1 MASFE
6 QFVLKVKPALDMF
19 LRAPNREHLERL
31 RYELLQ
37 FDFRQMKV
45 FHSQILAPLVLKLE
59 ELNGVNQDLMTGILD
74 CVRIVMSK
82 LYLEDIQELRTL
94 LVIVLK
100 QIRESGAIATRP
112 NISEELKLV
121 SVQCIAEALRR
132 SSSDVLEE
140 FYKQESAML
149 LGQILLSLVEFIEKE
164 IYRKLVIASIVCLM
178 TIFYVHDEAEFTDVV
193 LRNQVADTIFIF
205 LPKIVT
211 VLLKTSLADE
221 KLGETLKAT
230 AIKALGRVLCVIFDH
245 SGDVVVKHCYDKNE
259 FKNMFIE
266 ASQLKNDSSE
276 FDTYATT
283 NKSSQEQIASRLK
296 RMQSSGRS
304 KEWFK
309 DTSVKLRIVYTQTNI
324 LRSHDSLRVRTEYAR
339 MCCSLIERCGHNL
352 SGNFILLL
360 ENVISMSQD
369 EDKNISQLCAQ
380 TISRLQQDNAIESI
394 FDEYADTL
402 FDEHLAKLPRI
413 INRCA
418 DAEQYAELIFLKGF
432 LKNLSASKMKSLF
445 LVPKNLEML
454 CRCLLS
460 AVDMKLCR
468 NFLAEE
474 YAVREV
480 VETDFTECAK
490 LSWRQYKHL
499 NSERCIKLVEDIC
512 VILGKTKGLSRLM
525 YDLLLELLDQNSE
538 AMNEILLIM
547 LWVGAGGENRSNST
561 NMNLVE
567 ILTEEILNDK
577 HWHLALR
584 PDASWRLKVD
594 KPTNWFV
601 DNTPGLYESAVEIRT
616 QDVDSDD
623 EKDADTVSRS
633 QRVTILD
640 AEFNVLH
647 TCLALDVLGH
657 CATNFGVRFS
667 SYIFRCLHKVLLKVA
682 SSNTMVYQAANF
694 CLVSIQKALKLASIS
709 ELIEAHTDYL
719 SYHLN
724 TILKRSPES
733 HAAVD
738 ILTVLLQLSTRR
750 ALPHLENIFQTIYN
764 ECSKSQQSE
773 NINAFLRVFNA
784 FLKHVARWQMS
795 SDVEVCSVPMQ
806 VEDTQEADLLQNW
819 LDILERT
826 SAFVEDESVNMEND
840 TNAKSTTNT
849 ADDVEMKD
857 EVAADDLKPQLPRH
871 IQMVKDITTQVL
883 KFVGFVDQTHQILAL
898 ECLIQ
903 AVPLLHDYEDELL
916 PLVHLT
922 WSPLVERFRNNDAV
936 VLNRCFTLLNVLA
949 THAKE
954 FILKRSLDD
963 VIPNLKDF
971 LQKSAK
977 NSVMETI
984 TAHTQEYKLQ
994 VILLEHFANLIES
1007 LQIDGKH
1014 LNDIAE
1020 IVSLYLAKEQP
1031 KELQELA
1038 IQFYLRF
1045 RLYDGPLAYMI
1056 VLKKAHISN
1065 YKDNAEKVLT
1075 NFRISGSSSSSM

>member
-1 MASFE
+1 
-6 QFVLKVKPALDMF
+6 
-19 LRAPNREHLERL
+19 
-31 RYELLQ
+31 
-37 FDFRQMKV
+37 
-45 FHSQILAPLVLKLE
+45 
-59 ELNGVNQDLMTGILD
+59 
-74 CVRIVMSK
+74 
-82 LYLEDIQELRTL
+82 
-94 LVIVLK
+94 
-100 QIRESGAIATRP
+100 
-112 NISEELKLV
+112 
-121 SVQCIAEALRR
+121 
-132 SSSDVLEE
+132 
-140 FYKQESAML
+140 
-149 LGQILLSLVEFIEKE
+149 
-164 IYRKLVIASIVCLM
+164 
-178 TIFYVHDEAEFTDVV
+178 
-193 LRNQVADTIFIF
+193 
-205 LPKIVT
+205 
-211 VLLKTSLADE
+211 
-221 KLGETLKAT
+221 
-230 AIKALGRVLCVIFDH
+230 
-245 SGDVVVKHCYDKNE
+245 
-259 FKNMFIE
+259 
-266 ASQLKNDSSE
+266 
-276 FDTYATT
+276 
-283 NKSSQEQIASRLK
+283 
-296 RMQSSGRS
+296 
-304 KEWFK
+304 
-309 DTSVKLRIVYTQTNI
+309 
-324 LRSHDSLRVRTEYAR
+324 
-339 MCCSLIERCGHNL
+339 
-352 SGNFILLL
+352 
-360 ENVISMSQD
+360 
-369 EDKNISQLCAQ
+369 
-380 TISRLQQDNAIESI
+380 
-394 FDEYADTL
+394 
-402 FDEHLAKLPRI
+402 
-413 INRCA
+413 
-418 DAEQYAELIFLKGF
+418 
-432 LKNLSASKMKSLF
+432 
-445 LVPKNLEML
+445 
-454 CRCLLS
+454 
-460 AVDMKLCR
+460 
-468 NFLAEE
+468 
-474 YAVREV
+474 
-480 VETDFTECAK
+480 
-490 LSWRQYKHL
+490 
-499 NSERCIKLVEDIC
+499 
-512 VILGKTKGLSRLM
+512 
-525 YDLLLELLDQNSE
+525 
-538 AMNEILLIM
+538 MNEILLIM
-547 LWVGAGGENRSNST
+547 LWVGAGDGNRSNSA
-561 NMNLVE
+561 NMDLVE
-567 ILTEEILNDK
+567 ILAEEILNDK

-657 CATNFGVRFS
+657 CATHFGDSFS
-667 SYIFRCLHKVLLKVA
+667 RYIFRCLHKVLLKVA

-694 CLVSIQKALKLASIS
+694 CLVSIQKALNFANIS

-733 HAAVD
+733 HTAVD

-773 NINAFLRVFNA
+773 NVNAFLRVFNA

-795 SDVEVCSVPMQ
+795 SDMEVSAVPMQ
-806 VEDTQEADLLQNW
+806 VEDTQDADLLQNW

-826 SAFVEDESVNMEND
+826 GAFVEDESVNMENEA
-840 TNAKSTTNT
+840 NAKSTTNT
-849 ADDVEMKD
+849 TDDVEMKD
-857 EVAADDLKPQLPRH
+857 EEAADDLKPPLPRH

-883 KFVGFVDQTHQILAL
+883 KFLGFVDQTHQILAL

-903 AVPLLHDYEDELL
+903 ALPLLHDYEDELL

-922 WSPLVERFRNNDAV
+922 WSPLMERFRNNDAV

-971 LQKSAK
+971 LLKSAK

-994 VILLEHFANLIES
+994 VILLEHFANVIES

-1038 IQFYLRF
+1038 IQFYLRL

-1065 YKDNAEKVLT
+1065 YKDNAETVLT
-1075 NFRISGSSSSSM
+1075 NFRKSGSSSSNI

>member
-37 FDFRQMKV
+37 FNFRQMKV

-59 ELNGVNQDLMTGILD
+59 ELNGANQDLMTGILD
-74 CVRIVMSK
+74 CVRIVMSN
-82 LYLEDIQELRTL
+82 LYLDDIQELRTL

-100 QIRESGAIATRP
+100 QIRESGAITTRP

-132 SSSDVLEE
+132 SSSDVLEV

-164 IYRKLVIASIVCLM
+164 KYRKLVIASLVCLM

-230 AIKALGRVLCVIFDH
+230 AIKALGRILCVIYDH
-245 SGDVVVKHCYDKNE
+245 SGDVAIKHCYDKNE
-259 FKNMFIE
+259 FKNLFNQG
-266 ASQLKNDSSE
+266 SQHKNDSSE
-276 FDTYATT
+276 FDNYATT
-283 NKSSQEQIASRLK
+283 NKSSQEQIENRLK

-304 KEWFK
+304 KEWFN
-309 DTSVKLRIVYTQTNI
+309 DTSVKLRIVYTQTSI
-324 LRSHDSLRVRTEYAR
+324 LRSHDSVRVRTEYAR
-339 MCCSLIERCGHNL
+339 MCCTLIERCGHNL
-352 SGNFILLL
+352 SGNFLLL
-360 ENVISMSQD
+360 LGNVISMSED
-369 EDKNISQLCAQ
+369 EDKYISQLCAQ
-380 TISRLQQDNAIESI
+380 TLSQLQQQDNAIDSI

-432 LKNLSASKMKSLF
+432 LKNLCSSRINSLL

-468 NFLAEE
+468 DFLTEE

-480 VETDFTECAK
+480 VEADLTECIK
-490 LSWRQYKHL
+490 LNWRQYKHL
-499 NSERCIKLVEDIC
+499 NSERCIKLVKDIC
-512 VILGKTKGLSRLM
+512 EILGNINGLNRLV
-525 YDLLLELLDQNSE
+525 YDFLLELLDQNSE
-538 AMNEILLIM
+538 AMNEILQIM
-547 LWVGAGGENRSNST
+547 LWVGTGDESRNNST
-561 NMNLVE
+561 HIELVE
-567 ILTEEILNDK
+567 ILIEEILNDK

-623 EKDADTVSRS
+623 EKDADLASRS

-647 TCLALDVLGH
+647 TCLSLDVLGH
-657 CATNFGVRFS
+657 CATHFGESFNR
-667 SYIFRCLHKVLLKVA
+667 YIFRCLHKVLLKVA

-694 CLVSIQKALKLASIS
+694 CLVSIQKALKFANIS
-709 ELIEAHTDYL
+709 EMIEAHTDYL

-764 ECSKSQQSE
+764 ECSRSQQSE
-773 NINAFLRVFNA
+773 NMNAFLRVFNA
-784 FLKHVARWQMS
+784 FVKHVARWQMS
-795 SDVEVCSVPMQ
+795 SDVEVSSVPMQ
-806 VEDTQEADLLQNW
+806 VEDTQEVDHLQNW
-819 LDILERT
+819 LDILER
-826 SAFVEDESVNMEND
+826 SNAIVVDESVNMENE
-840 TNAKSTTNT
+840 TTAKTTTNT
-849 ADDVEMKD
+849 TDDVEMKD
-857 EVAADDLKPQLPRH
+857 EETEDDLKPQLPRH
-871 IQMVKDITTQVL
+871 ILMVKDITSQVL
-883 KFVGFVDQTHQILAL
+883 KFVSFVDQTHQILAL

-903 AVPLLHDYEDELL
+903 AVPLLRDYEDELL
-916 PLVHLT
+916 PLVHLM
-922 WSPLVERFRNNDAV
+922 WSPLVEKFRNNEAV

-954 FILKRSLDD
+954 FILKRSLND

-971 LQKSAK
+971 LQKSSK

-994 VILLEHFANLIES
+994 VILLENFANLIES

-1038 IQFYLRF
+1038 IKFYLRL
-1045 RLYDGPLAYMI
+1045 RLYNAPLAYMI
-1056 VLKKAHISN
+1056 VLKKAHITN
-1065 YKDNAEKVLT
+1065 HKDNAEKVLT
-1075 NFRISGSSSSSM
+1075 NFRKNVTSM